1 MSRNEP
7 EPSAIRPEEVV
18 GQRNQPGQ
26 ERKDRGLSAIGG
38 DSRGLVDVLEFGGDE
53 HFPILA
59 ARHLTVF
66 VGHESTDELD
76 VSRHDAD
83 LKVGFESDFGHIK
96 KMNR

>member
-1 MSRNEP
+1 M
-7 EPSAIRPEEVV
+7 
-18 GQRNQPGQ
+18 
-26 ERKDRGLSAIGG
+26 
-38 DSRGLVDVLEFGGDE
+38 LEFGGDE

-83 LKVGFESDFGHIK
+83 LKVGFESDFGHVK